1 MRGAHQ
7 DCPHASGVA
16 GGFNPRRLRL
26 EFGVGL
32 CTCECHRSCPV
43 AGRRRAVA
51 FRTWRQ
57 SCTCP
62 GAERERIR
70 LDEAG
75 IDYPGFRE
83 QWEQH
88 RRDSQAAREVFQAVR
103 AVARG
108 KTREEIRQ
116 LYVAELRS
124 RGLTVP
130 PEEALEAIVDWI
142 RGNPLPGAR
151 LLGRS
156 LVEMRRAMVKL
167 ARLFYPRGKP

>member
-1 MRGAHQ
+1 M
-7 DCPHASGVA
+7 
-16 GGFNPRRLRL
+16 
-26 EFGVGL
+26 
-32 CTCECHRSCPV
+32 
-43 AGRRRAVA
+43 AVA
-51 FRTWRQ
+51 FNVWRE

-62 GAERERIR
+62 GAEQERIR

-75 IDYPGFRE
+75 IDYPGFRA

-88 RRDSQAAREVFQAVR
+88 RRDSEAAREVFQAVR

-108 KTREEIRQ
+108 KTRDEVRE
-116 LYVAELRS
+116 LYVAELRA

-151 LLGRS
+151 YLGHS
-156 LVEMRRAMVKL
+156 FVAMGRAMAQLV
-167 ARLFYPRGKP
+167 RLFNPRDRR